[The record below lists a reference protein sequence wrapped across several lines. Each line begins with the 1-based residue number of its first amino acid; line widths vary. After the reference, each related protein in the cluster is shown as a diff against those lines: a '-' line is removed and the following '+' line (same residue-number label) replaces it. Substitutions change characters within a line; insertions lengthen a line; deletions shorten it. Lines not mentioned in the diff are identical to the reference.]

1 MEEVKTKKIGL
12 DTDRLIIRTPDE
24 NDAHDIFT
32 LMSDLEIAAST
43 GFRPMSTLS
52 EAEGKIRRDMNS
64 GLMFCISE
72 KGLLEKVLGVFE
84 VTPHKIN
91 SVSGEKCNY
100 EICYF
105 LHKEARGKGYMTEV
119 VTRMKRYLFDERMAD
134 SLTIAVL
141 PRNDA
146 SRRVA
151 LKSGFTYEGLERK
164 CGMNY
169 LDEVVDL
176 EYYTLDK
183 EEYLNPDKT
192 VRKGKQTIASKQKW
206 INDGGILYPIPGYA
220 SLLTSPGNG
229 IFRIYEHP
237 QTKRLGLEKIDDI
250 FRFDFKIYDLDCEN
264 IISKIIKTWT
274 SDLFRESNK
283 NLGVIFNGIKGTG
296 KTIAAK
302 LLCNRIGLP
311 VIVISKLVDGMLE
324 FIQSLHFEG
333 IILIDEAEKTFREEQ
348 EVLLKMIDGVYN
360 DMRKLYILTTNK
372 LSVDENLLGRP
383 GRIRY
388 IKEFSNLPAKSVND
402 VIDDNLKDISLKEE
416 VLKVVDSLEISTI
429 DILKA
434 IIDECNIM
442 GTVPSDSTLN
452 IPKAKY
458 RMQIISFDNLD
469 LKSHQEL
476 KDYIKEHLVYNETVA
491 GWLQKVIGTDE
502 SKKKPKKNIGNR
514 PKPRVPFN
522 RWPWTKETTSNSSI
536 PKIPLLPT
544 SCRSVSSTCCW
555 SPLITM
561 HSFSKKTAAS
571 KNKSSLNTPRSTSVR
586 RPASPRS
593 ATSKTLSRNYRPSGS
608 TSSSPYPMSSTAK
621 RTKRPRKSS
630 TTTPTYPSCC
640 SRRLPAK

>member
-1 MEEVKTKKIGL
+1 MKEVKARKIEL
-12 DTDRLIIRTPDE
+12 ATVRLIIRTPQERDV
-24 NDAHDIFT
+24 HDIFV
-32 LMSDLEIAAST
+32 LMSDLEIAAIT
-43 GFRPMSTLS
+43 GFRPMNTLS
-52 EAEGKIRRDMNS
+52 EAEGKIRREMDG
-64 GLMFCISE
+64 GLMFCILE
-72 KGLLEKVLGVFE
+72 KNLPEKVLGVFE
-84 VTPHKIN
+84 ITPHKTN
-91 SVSGEKCNY
+91 TVSGEKCNY

-119 VTRMKRYLFDERMAD
+119 VKRMKRYLFDERMAD

-151 LKSGFTYEGLERK
+151 LKSGFTYEGLEKK

-176 EYYTLDK
+176 EYYTLYK
-183 EEYLNPDKT
+183 EEYLNPDEKI
-192 VRKGKQTIASKQKW
+192 RKEKQTIASKQKW

-229 IFRIYEHP
+229 IFRIYEQP
-237 QTKRLGLEKIDDI
+237 QTKRLGLEKIDDT
-250 FRFDFKIYDLDCEN
+250 FRFNFKIYNLDCED
-264 IISKIIKTWT
+264 IMSKIIKTWT

-302 LLCNRIGLP
+302 QLCNRIGLP
-311 VIVISKLVDGMLE
+311 VIVISKPVDGMLE
-324 FIQSLHFEG
+324 FIQSLHFES

-372 LSVDENLLGRP
+372 LSIDENLLGRP

-388 IKEFSNLPAKSVND
+388 IKEFSNLSAKAVND
-402 VIDDNLKDISLKEE
+402 VIDDNLNDISLKDD

-442 GTVPSDSTLN
+442 GSVPSDSTLN

-458 RMQIISFDNLD
+458 KIQIISFDNL
-469 LKSHQEL
+469 EL
-476 KDYIKEHLVYNETVA
+476 KFHRELQDYIINHLAADESVIN
-491 GWLQKVIGTDE
+491 WLQKVIGADGKG
-502 SKKKPKKNIGNR
+502 KKFKKNLDLIEEMYDC
-514 PKPRVPFN
+514 RVCIEW
-522 RWPWTKETTSNSSI
+522 R
-536 PKIPLLPT
+536 PT
-544 SCRSVSSTCCW
+544 STLGVYIGKHLGCGIVNSKPDGYGFFTREADWDNSTELCCLCNDYNI
-555 SPLITM
+555 P
-561 HSFSKKTAAS
+561 
-571 KNKSSLNTPRSTSVR
+571 SL
-586 RPASPRS
+586 
-593 ATSKTLSRNYRPSGS
+593 YRGN
-608 TSSSPYPMSSTAK
+608 
-621 RTKRPRKSS
+621 
-630 TTTPTYPSCC
+630 
-640 SRRLPAK
+640 L

>member
-1 MEEVKTKKIGL
+1 MKEVKARKIEL
-12 DTDRLIIRTPDE
+12 ATVRLIIRTPQERDV
-24 NDAHDIFT
+24 HDIFV
-32 LMSDLEIAAST
+32 LMSDLEIAAIT
-43 GFRPMSTLS
+43 GFRPMNTLS
-52 EAEGKIRRDMNS
+52 EAEGKIRREMDG
-64 GLMFCISE
+64 GLMFCILE
-72 KGLLEKVLGVFE
+72 KNLPEKVLGVFE
-84 VTPHKIN
+84 ITPHKTN
-91 SVSGEKCNY
+91 NVSGEKCNY

-119 VTRMKRYLFDERMAD
+119 VKRMKRYLFDERMAD

-151 LKSGFTYEGLERK
+151 LKSGFTYEGLEKK

-176 EYYTLDK
+176 EYYTLYK
-183 EEYLNPDKT
+183 EEYLNPDGK
-192 VRKGKQTIASKQKW
+192 VRKEKLTIASKQKW

-229 IFRIYEHP
+229 IFRIYEQP
-237 QTKRLGLEKIDDI
+237 QTKRLGLEKIDDT
-250 FRFDFKIYDLDCEN
+250 FRFDFKIYDLDCEDIMSN
-264 IISKIIKTWT
+264 IIKTWT

-302 LLCNRIGLP
+302 QLCNRIGLP
-311 VIVISKLVDGMLE
+311 VIVISKPVDGMLE
-324 FIQSLHFEG
+324 FIQSLHFES

-372 LSVDENLLGRP
+372 LSIDENLLGRP

-388 IKEFSNLPAKSVND
+388 IKEFSNLSAKAVND
-402 VIDDNLKDISLKEE
+402 VIDDNLNDISLKDD

-442 GTVPSDSTLN
+442 GSVPSDSTLN

-458 RMQIISFDNLD
+458 KIQIISFDNL
-469 LKSHQEL
+469 EL
-476 KDYIKEHLVYNETVA
+476 KFHRELQDYIINHLAADESVIN
-491 GWLQKVIGTDE
+491 WLQKVIGTDGKG
-502 SKKKPKKNIGNR
+502 KKFKKNLDLIEEMYDC
-514 PKPRVPFN
+514 RVCIEW
-522 RWPWTKETTSNSSI
+522 R
-536 PKIPLLPT
+536 PT
-544 SCRSVSSTCCW
+544 STLGVYIGKHLGCGIVNSKPDGYGFFTREADWDNSTELCCLCNDYNI
-555 SPLITM
+555 P
-561 HSFSKKTAAS
+561 
-571 KNKSSLNTPRSTSVR
+571 SL
-586 RPASPRS
+586 
-593 ATSKTLSRNYRPSGS
+593 YRGN
-608 TSSSPYPMSSTAK
+608 
-621 RTKRPRKSS
+621 
-630 TTTPTYPSCC
+630 
-640 SRRLPAK
+640 L

>member
-1 MEEVKTKKIGL
+1 MKEVKARKIEL
-12 DTDRLIIRTPDE
+12 ATVRLIIRTPQERDV
-24 NDAHDIFT
+24 HDIFV
-32 LMSDLEIAAST
+32 LMSDLEIAAIT
-43 GFRPMSTLS
+43 GFRPMNTLS
-52 EAEGKIRRDMNS
+52 EAEGKIRREMDG
-64 GLMFCISE
+64 GLMFCILE
-72 KGLLEKVLGVFE
+72 KNLPEKVLGVFE
-84 VTPHKIN
+84 ITPHKTN
-91 SVSGEKCNY
+91 TVSGEKCNY

-119 VTRMKRYLFDERMAD
+119 VERMKRYLFDERMAD

-176 EYYTLDK
+176 EYYTLYK
-183 EEYLNPDKT
+183 EEYLNPNEKIH
-192 VRKGKQTIASKQKW
+192 KEKQTIASKQKW

-229 IFRIYEHP
+229 IFRIYENP
-237 QTKRLGLEKIDDI
+237 QTKRLGLEKIDDT
-250 FRFDFKIYDLDCEN
+250 FRFDFKIYDLDSEE
-264 IISKIIKTWT
+264 IISKIIMTWS

-283 NLGVIFNGIKGTG
+283 NLGVIFNGLKGTG

-311 VIVISKLVDGMLE
+311 VIVISKPVDGMLE
-324 FIQSLHFEG
+324 FIQSLHFES

-372 LSVDENLLGRP
+372 LSIDENLLGRP

-388 IKEFSNLPAKSVND
+388 IKEFSNLSAKAVND
-402 VIDDNLKDISLKEE
+402 VIDDNLNDISLKDD

-442 GTVPSDSTLN
+442 GSVPSDSTLN

-458 RMQIISFDNLD
+458 KIQIISFDNL
-469 LKSHQEL
+469 EL
-476 KDYIKEHLVYNETVA
+476 KFHRELQDYIINHLAADESVIN
-491 GWLQKVIGTDE
+491 WLQKVIGTDE
-502 SKKKPKKNIGNR
+502 KGKKLKKNIDLIEEMYDCDVCIEWR
-514 PKPRVPFN
+514 
-522 RWPWTKETTSNSSI
+522 
-536 PKIPLLPT
+536 PT
-544 SCRSVSSTCCW
+544 STLSIYIGKHLGCGTVSSEPDRYGFFTREDDWNNSTELCCLCNDIHI
-555 SPLITM
+555 P
-561 HSFSKKTAAS
+561 
-571 KNKSSLNTPRSTSVR
+571 SL
-586 RPASPRS
+586 
-593 ATSKTLSRNYRPSGS
+593 YRGN
-608 TSSSPYPMSSTAK
+608 
-621 RTKRPRKSS
+621 
-630 TTTPTYPSCC
+630 
-640 SRRLPAK
+640 L

>member
-1 MEEVKTKKIGL
+1 MKGINAKTIEL
-12 DTDRLIIRTPDE
+12 ATDRLIIRTPDE
-24 NDAHDIFT
+24 KDVHDIFS

-43 GFRPMSTLS
+43 GFRPMNTQS
-52 EAEGKIRRDMNS
+52 EAEGKIRREMDS

-72 KGLLEKVLGVFE
+72 KNQPNRNIGVFE
-84 VTPHKIN
+84 ITPNKTN
-91 SVSGEKCNY
+91 TVSGEKLNY

-119 VTRMKRYLFDERMAD
+119 VERMKRYLFDERMAD
-134 SLTIAVL
+134 SLLIAVL
-141 PRNDA
+141 PRNDV

-176 EYYTLDK
+176 EYYTLYK
-183 EEYLNPDKT
+183 EEYLNPDEK
-192 VRKGKQTIASKQKW
+192 VRKEKLTIASKQKW

-220 SLLTSPGNG
+220 SLLTSPGNR
-229 IFRIYEHP
+229 IFRIYEQP
-237 QTKRLGLEKIDDI
+237 QTERLGLEKIDDT
-250 FRFDFKIYDLDCEN
+250 FRFDFKIYDIDCEYVM
-264 IISKIIKTWT
+264 SKIIKTWT

-283 NLGVIFNGIKGTG
+283 NLGVIFNGLKGTG

-311 VIVISKLVDGMLE
+311 VIVISKPVDGMLE
-324 FIQSLHFEG
+324 FIQSLHFEC

-372 LSVDENLLGRP
+372 LSIDENLLGRP

-388 IKEFSNLPAKSVND
+388 IKEFSNLSAKAVND
-402 VIDDNLKDISLKEE
+402 VIDDNLKDASLKEE

-442 GTVPSDSTLN
+442 GVVPSDSTLN

-458 RMQIISFDNLD
+458 KMQIICFDNLD
-469 LKSHQEL
+469 LKFHFEL
-476 KDYIKEHLVYNETVA
+476 KDYIKEHLTYNETVVD
-491 GWLQKVIGTDE
+491 WLRRIIGTDE
-502 SKKKPKKNIGNR
+502 SKKKPKKNMD
-514 PKPRVPFN
+514 
-522 RWPWTKETTSNSSI
+522 
-536 PKIPLLPT
+536 
-544 SCRSVSSTCCW
+544 
-555 SPLITM
+555 LIDEM
-561 HSFSKKTAAS
+561 FDC
-571 KNKSSLNTPRSTSVR
+571 NVEIEWQ
-586 RPASPRS
+586 
-593 ATSKTLSRNYRPSGS
+593 S
-608 TSSSPYPMSSTAK
+608 TSSLVTYIGKRIGHRTVISEPDRYGFFTAESDWDD
-621 RTKRPRKSS
+621 TELCCLCNDIDI
-630 TTTPTYPSCC
+630 PSLY
-640 SRRLPAK
+640 RGNL

>member
-1 MEEVKTKKIGL
+1 MKEVKAKQIEIA
-12 DTDRLIIRTPDE
+12 TDRLIIRTPDE
-24 NDAHDIFT
+24 RDIHDIFV

-52 EAEGKIRRDMNS
+52 EAEGKIRREMD
-64 GLMFCISE
+64 GGRMFCISE
-72 KGLLEKVLGVFE
+72 KNHPERNIGVFE
-84 VTPHKIN
+84 ITPHRTN
-91 SVSGEKCNY
+91 TESGEKCNY

-119 VTRMKRYLFDERMAD
+119 VERMKRYLFNERKAD

-151 LKSGFTYEGLERK
+151 LKSGFTYEGLDRK
-164 CGMNY
+164 CGTNY

-176 EYYTLDK
+176 EYYTLYK
-183 EEYLNPDKT
+183 EEYLNPDEKM
-192 VRKGKQTIASKQKW
+192 RKEKLTIASKQKW

-229 IFRIYEHP
+229 IFRIYENP
-237 QTKRLGLEKIDDI
+237 QTKRLGLEKMDDT
-250 FRFDFKIYDLDCEN
+250 FRFDFKIYDLGCED
-264 IISKIIKTWT
+264 IMSKIIKTWT

-283 NLGVIFNGIKGTG
+283 NLGVIFNGLKGTG

-311 VIVISKLVDGMLE
+311 VIVISKPVDGMLE

-372 LSVDENLLGRP
+372 LSIDENLLGRP

-388 IKEFSNLPAKSVND
+388 IKEFSNLSAKAVND
-402 VIDDNLKDISLKEE
+402 VIDDNLKDISLKEG
-416 VLKVVDSLEISTI
+416 VLKEVDSLEISTI

-434 IIDECNIM
+434 IIDECNIT
-442 GTVPSDSTLN
+442 GAVPSDSTLN

-458 RMQIISFDNLD
+458 KIQIISFDNL
-469 LKSHQEL
+469 EL
-476 KDYIKEHLVYNETVA
+476 KYHRELQDYIINHLATDESVIN
-491 GWLQKVIGTDE
+491 WLHKVIGRDE
-502 SKKKPKKNIGNR
+502 NGKKFKKNMDLIEEMYDCRVCTEWR
-514 PKPRVPFN
+514 P
-522 RWPWTKETTSNSSI
+522 
-536 PKIPLLPT
+536 
-544 SCRSVSSTCCW
+544 SSTLSIYVGKHLGCGTVNSEPDRYGFFTREADWDNSTELCCLCNGINI
-555 SPLITM
+555 P
-561 HSFSKKTAAS
+561 
-571 KNKSSLNTPRSTSVR
+571 SL
-586 RPASPRS
+586 
-593 ATSKTLSRNYRPSGS
+593 YRG
-608 TSSSPYPMSSTAK
+608 
-621 RTKRPRKSS
+621 
-630 TTTPTYPSCC
+630 C
-640 SRRLPAK
+640 L

>member
-1 MEEVKTKKIGL
+1 MEEVKTQKIGL

-24 NDAHDIFT
+24 KDVYDIFS
-32 LMSDLEIAAST
+32 LMSDREIAAST

-72 KGLLEKVLGVFE
+72 KNLPEKVLGVFE
-84 VTPHKIN
+84 ITPHKTN
-91 SVSGEKCNY
+91 SVSDEKCNY

-105 LHKEARGKGYMTEV
+105 LHKEGRGKGYMTEV
-119 VTRMKRYLFDERMAD
+119 VERMKRYLFDERMAD

-176 EYYTLDK
+176 EYYTLYK
-183 EEYLNPDKT
+183 EEYLNPNEKIH
-192 VRKGKQTIASKQKW
+192 KEKQTIASKQKW

-229 IFRIYEHP
+229 IFRIYEQP
-237 QTKRLGLEKIDDI
+237 QTKRLGLEKIDDT
-250 FRFDFKIYDLDCEN
+250 FRFDFKIYDLDCED
-264 IISKIIKTWT
+264 IMSKIIKTWS

-283 NLGVIFNGIKGTG
+283 NLGVIFNGLKGTG

-311 VIVISKLVDGMLE
+311 VIVISKPVDGMLE
-324 FIQSLHFEG
+324 FIQSLHFES

-372 LSVDENLLGRP
+372 LSIDENLLGRP

-388 IKEFSNLPAKSVND
+388 IKEFSNLSAKAVND
-402 VIDDNLKDISLKEE
+402 VIDDNLKDTSLKEE

-442 GTVPSDSTLN
+442 GSVPSDSTLN

-458 RMQIISFDNLD
+458 KMQIVSFDNL
-469 LKSHQEL
+469 EL
-476 KDYIKEHLVYNETVA
+476 KFHRELQDYIINHLAINESVIN
-491 GWLQKVIGTDE
+491 WLHKVIGTDE
-502 SKKKPKKNIGNR
+502 KGKKLKKNIDLIEEMYDCDVCIEWR
-514 PKPRVPFN
+514 
-522 RWPWTKETTSNSSI
+522 
-536 PKIPLLPT
+536 PT
-544 SCRSVSSTCCW
+544 STLSIYIGKHLGCGTVSSEPDRYGFFTREADWNNSTELCCLCNDIHI
-555 SPLITM
+555 P
-561 HSFSKKTAAS
+561 
-571 KNKSSLNTPRSTSVR
+571 SL
-586 RPASPRS
+586 
-593 ATSKTLSRNYRPSGS
+593 YRGN
-608 TSSSPYPMSSTAK
+608 
-621 RTKRPRKSS
+621 
-630 TTTPTYPSCC
+630 
-640 SRRLPAK
+640 L

>member
-1 MEEVKTKKIGL
+1 MKEVKAQKIEL
-12 DTDRLIIRTPDE
+12 ATDRLIIRSPQERDV
-24 NDAHDIFT
+24 HDIFV
-32 LMSDLEIAAST
+32 LMSDREIAAIT

-72 KGLLEKVLGVFE
+72 KGLPEKVLGVFE
-84 VTPHKIN
+84 VTPHKTN
-91 SVSGEKCNY
+91 TVSGEKCNY

-105 LHKEARGKGYMTEV
+105 LHKEVRGKGYMTEV
-119 VTRMKRYLFDERMAD
+119 AERMKRYLFDERMAD

-176 EYYTLDK
+176 EYYTLYK
-183 EEYLNPDKT
+183 KEYLNPDEK
-192 VRKGKQTIASKQKW
+192 VHKEKQTIASKQKW

-229 IFRIYEHP
+229 IFRIYENP
-237 QTKRLGLEKIDDI
+237 QTKRLGMEKIDDT
-250 FRFDFKIYDLDCEN
+250 FRFDFKIYDLDSEE
-264 IISKIIKTWT
+264 IISKIIMTWS

-283 NLGVIFNGIKGTG
+283 NLGVIFNGLKGTG

-311 VIVISKLVDGMLE
+311 VIVISKPVNGMLE
-324 FIQSLHFEG
+324 FIQSLHFESA
-333 IILIDEAEKTFREEQ
+333 ILIDEAEKTFREEQ

-372 LSVDENLLGRP
+372 LSIDENLLGRP

-388 IKEFSNLPAKSVND
+388 IKEFSNLSAKAVND
-402 VIDDNLKDISLKEE
+402 VINDNLKDISLKEE
-416 VLKVVDSLEISTI
+416 VLKVIDSLEISTI

-442 GTVPSDSTLN
+442 GAVPSDSTLN

-458 RMQIISFDNLD
+458 RMQIISFDSLD

-476 KDYIKEHLVYNETVA
+476 KDYIKEHLNYNETVA

-502 SKKKPKKNIGNR
+502 SKKKPKKNMD
-514 PKPRVPFN
+514 
-522 RWPWTKETTSNSSI
+522 
-536 PKIPLLPT
+536 
-544 SCRSVSSTCCW
+544 
-555 SPLITM
+555 LINEMFDCDVNIEWQAT
-561 HSFSKKTAAS
+561 
-571 KNKSSLNTPRSTSVR
+571 SSL
-586 RPASPRS
+586 
-593 ATSKTLSRNYRPSGS
+593 ATYIGKRIGHRTVISEPDKYGFFTVDSDWDGTELWCLCNEIDIPSLYRGN
-608 TSSSPYPMSSTAK
+608 
-621 RTKRPRKSS
+621 
-630 TTTPTYPSCC
+630 
-640 SRRLPAK
+640 L

>member
-1 MEEVKTKKIGL
+1 MKEVKAQRIEL
-12 DTDRLIIRTPDE
+12 ATDRLIIRSPQERDV
-24 NDAHDIFT
+24 HDIFV
-32 LMSDLEIAAST
+32 LMSDLEIAAIT
-43 GFRPMSTLS
+43 GFRPMNTLS
-52 EAEGKIRRDMNS
+52 EAEGKIRREMDG
-64 GLMFCISE
+64 GLMFCILE
-72 KGLLEKVLGVFE
+72 KNLPEKVLGVFE
-84 VTPHKIN
+84 ITPHKTN
-91 SVSGEKCNY
+91 TVSGEKCNY

-119 VTRMKRYLFDERMAD
+119 VKRMKRYLFDERMAD

-151 LKSGFTYEGLERK
+151 LKSGFTYEGLEKK

-176 EYYTLDK
+176 EYYTLYK
-183 EEYLNPDKT
+183 EEYLNPDEKI
-192 VRKGKQTIASKQKW
+192 RKEKQTIASKQKW

-229 IFRIYEHP
+229 IFRIYEQP
-237 QTKRLGLEKIDDI
+237 QTKRLGLEKIDDT
-250 FRFDFKIYDLDCEN
+250 FRFDFKIYDLDCED
-264 IISKIIKTWT
+264 IMSKIIKTWT

-302 LLCNRIGLP
+302 QLCNRIGLP
-311 VIVISKLVDGMLE
+311 VIVISKPVDGMLE
-324 FIQSLHFEG
+324 FIQSLHFES

-372 LSVDENLLGRP
+372 LSIDENLLGRP

-388 IKEFSNLPAKSVND
+388 IKEFSNLSAKAVND
-402 VIDDNLKDISLKEE
+402 VIDDNLNDISLKDD

-442 GTVPSDSTLN
+442 GSVPSDSTLN

-458 RMQIISFDNLD
+458 KIQIISFDNL
-469 LKSHQEL
+469 EL
-476 KDYIKEHLVYNETVA
+476 KFHRELQDYIINHLAADESVIN
-491 GWLQKVIGTDE
+491 WLQKVIGTDGKG
-502 SKKKPKKNIGNR
+502 KKFKKNLDLIEEMYDC
-514 PKPRVPFN
+514 RVCIEW
-522 RWPWTKETTSNSSI
+522 R
-536 PKIPLLPT
+536 PT
-544 SCRSVSSTCCW
+544 STLGVYIGKHLGCGIVNSKPDGYGFFTREADWDNSTELCCLCNDYNI
-555 SPLITM
+555 P
-561 HSFSKKTAAS
+561 
-571 KNKSSLNTPRSTSVR
+571 SL
-586 RPASPRS
+586 
-593 ATSKTLSRNYRPSGS
+593 YRGN
-608 TSSSPYPMSSTAK
+608 
-621 RTKRPRKSS
+621 
-630 TTTPTYPSCC
+630 
-640 SRRLPAK
+640 L

>member
-1 MEEVKTKKIGL
+1 MKEAKTGKIEIE
-12 DTDRLIIRTPDE
+12 TDRLIIRTPEDK
-24 NDAHDIFT
+24 DVHDIFV
-32 LMSDLEIAAST
+32 LMSDREIAAST

-52 EAEGKIRRDMNS
+52 EAEGKIRREMDG

-72 KGLLEKVLGVFE
+72 KNLPEKVLGVFE
-84 VTPHKIN
+84 ITPHKTN
-91 SVSGEKCNY
+91 TVSGENCNY

-105 LHKEARGKGYMTEV
+105 LHKEAREKGYMTEV
-119 VTRMKRYLFDERMAD
+119 AERMKRYLFDERMAD

-169 LDEVVDL
+169 FDEVVDL
-176 EYYTLDK
+176 EYYTLYK
-183 EEYLNPDKT
+183 EEYLNPDEK
-192 VRKGKQTIASKQKW
+192 VRKEKQTIASKQKW

-229 IFRIYEHP
+229 IFRIYENP
-237 QTKRLGLEKIDDI
+237 QTKRLGLEKIDDT
-250 FRFDFKIYDLDCEN
+250 FRFDFKIYDLDCED
-264 IISKIIKTWT
+264 IMSKIIKTWT

-302 LLCNRIGLP
+302 QLCNRIGLP
-311 VIVISKLVDGMLE
+311 VIVISKPVDGMLE
-324 FIQSLHFEG
+324 FIQSLHFES

-372 LSVDENLLGRP
+372 LSIDENLLGRP

-388 IKEFSNLPAKSVND
+388 IKEFSNLSAKAVND
-402 VIDDNLKDISLKEE
+402 VIDDNLNDISLKDD

-442 GTVPSDSTLN
+442 GSIPSDSTLN

-458 RMQIISFDNLD
+458 KIQIISFDNL
-469 LKSHQEL
+469 EL
-476 KDYIKEHLVYNETVA
+476 KFHRELQDYIINHLAADESVIN
-491 GWLQKVIGTDE
+491 WLQKVIGTDGKG
-502 SKKKPKKNIGNR
+502 KKFKKNLDLIEEMYDC
-514 PKPRVPFN
+514 RVCIEW
-522 RWPWTKETTSNSSI
+522 R
-536 PKIPLLPT
+536 PT
-544 SCRSVSSTCCW
+544 STLGVYIGKHLGCGIVNSKPDGYGFFTREADWDNSTELCCLCNDYNI
-555 SPLITM
+555 P
-561 HSFSKKTAAS
+561 
-571 KNKSSLNTPRSTSVR
+571 SL
-586 RPASPRS
+586 
-593 ATSKTLSRNYRPSGS
+593 YRGN
-608 TSSSPYPMSSTAK
+608 
-621 RTKRPRKSS
+621 
-630 TTTPTYPSCC
+630 
-640 SRRLPAK
+640 L

>member
-1 MEEVKTKKIGL
+1 MEEVKTQKIGL

-24 NDAHDIFT
+24 KDVYDIFS
-32 LMSDLEIAAST
+32 LMSDREIAAST

-72 KGLLEKVLGVFE
+72 EGLPEKVLGVFE
-84 VTPHKIN
+84 VTPHKTN
-91 SVSGEKCNY
+91 TVSGEKCNY

-105 LHKEARGKGYMTEV
+105 LHKDARGKGYMTEV
-119 VTRMKRYLFDERMAD
+119 VERMKRYLFDERMAD

-176 EYYTLDK
+176 EYYTLYK
-183 EEYLNPDKT
+183 EEYLNPNEKIH
-192 VRKGKQTIASKQKW
+192 KEKQTIASKQKW

-229 IFRIYEHP
+229 IFRIYENP
-237 QTKRLGLEKIDDI
+237 QTKRLGLEKIDDT
-250 FRFDFKIYDLDCEN
+250 FRFDFKIYDLDSEE
-264 IISKIIKTWT
+264 IISKIIITWS

-283 NLGVIFNGIKGTG
+283 NLGVIFNGLKGTG

-311 VIVISKLVDGMLE
+311 VIVISKPVDGMLE
-324 FIQSLHFEG
+324 FIQSLHFES

-372 LSVDENLLGRP
+372 LSIDENLLGRP

-388 IKEFSNLPAKSVND
+388 IKEFSNLSAKAVND
-402 VIDDNLKDISLKEE
+402 VIDDNLNDISLKDD

-442 GTVPSDSTLN
+442 GSVPSDSTLN

-458 RMQIISFDNLD
+458 KIQIISFDNL
-469 LKSHQEL
+469 EL
-476 KDYIKEHLVYNETVA
+476 KFHRELQDYIINHLAADESVIN
-491 GWLQKVIGTDE
+491 WLQKVIGTDE
-502 SKKKPKKNIGNR
+502 KGKKLKKNIDLIEEMYDCDVCIEWR
-514 PKPRVPFN
+514 
-522 RWPWTKETTSNSSI
+522 
-536 PKIPLLPT
+536 PT
-544 SCRSVSSTCCW
+544 STLSIYIGKHLGCGTVSSEPDRYGFFTREDDWNNSTELCCLCNDIHI
-555 SPLITM
+555 P
-561 HSFSKKTAAS
+561 
-571 KNKSSLNTPRSTSVR
+571 SL
-586 RPASPRS
+586 
-593 ATSKTLSRNYRPSGS
+593 YRGN
-608 TSSSPYPMSSTAK
+608 
-621 RTKRPRKSS
+621 
-630 TTTPTYPSCC
+630 
-640 SRRLPAK
+640 L

>member
-1 MEEVKTKKIGL
+1 MKENAKKIEFA
-12 DTDRLIIRTPDE
+12 TDRLVVRTPDE
-24 NDAHDIFT
+24 KDVHDIFT

-43 GFRPMSTLS
+43 GFRPMNTLS
-52 EAEGKIRRDMNS
+52 EAEGKIRREMD
-64 GLMFCISE
+64 GGRMFCISE
-72 KGLLEKVLGVFE
+72 KSLPEKVLGVFE
-84 VTPHKIN
+84 VTPHKTN
-91 SVSGEKCNY
+91 TVSGEKCNY

-119 VTRMKRYLFDERMAD
+119 VKRMKRYLFDERMAD

-176 EYYTLDK
+176 EYYTLYK
-183 EEYLNPDKT
+183 EEYLNPDEKI
-192 VRKGKQTIASKQKW
+192 RKEKQTIASKQKW

-229 IFRIYEHP
+229 IFRIYEQP
-237 QTKRLGLEKIDDI
+237 QTKRLGLEKIDDT
-250 FRFDFKIYDLDCEN
+250 FRFDFKIYDLDCED
-264 IISKIIKTWT
+264 IMSKIIKTWT

-311 VIVISKLVDGMLE
+311 VIVISKPVDGMLE
-324 FIQSLHFEG
+324 FIQSLHFES

-372 LSVDENLLGRP
+372 LSIDENLLGRP

-388 IKEFSNLPAKSVND
+388 IKEFSNLSAEAVNN
-402 VIDDNLKDISLKEE
+402 VIDDNLKDASLKED

-442 GTVPSDSTLN
+442 GSVPSDSTLN

-458 RMQIISFDNLD
+458 RMQIISFDNL
-469 LKSHQEL
+469 EL
-476 KDYIKEHLVYNETVA
+476 KFHRELQDYIINHLAADESVIN
-491 GWLQKVIGTDE
+491 WLQKVIGADGKG
-502 SKKKPKKNIGNR
+502 KKFKKNLDLIEEMYDC
-514 PKPRVPFN
+514 RVCIEW
-522 RWPWTKETTSNSSI
+522 R
-536 PKIPLLPT
+536 PT
-544 SCRSVSSTCCW
+544 STLGVYIGKHLGCGIVNSKPDGYGFFTREADWDNSTELCCLCNDYNI
-555 SPLITM
+555 P
-561 HSFSKKTAAS
+561 
-571 KNKSSLNTPRSTSVR
+571 SL
-586 RPASPRS
+586 
-593 ATSKTLSRNYRPSGS
+593 YRGN
-608 TSSSPYPMSSTAK
+608 
-621 RTKRPRKSS
+621 
-630 TTTPTYPSCC
+630 
-640 SRRLPAK
+640 L

>member
-1 MEEVKTKKIGL
+1 MKEAKAGKIEIV
-12 DTDRLIIRTPDE
+12 TDRLIIRTPEKKDV
-24 NDAHDIFT
+24 HDIFA
-32 LMSDLEIAAST
+32 LMSDREIAAST
-43 GFRPMSTLS
+43 GFRPMSTES
-52 EAEGKIRRDMNS
+52 EAEGKIRREMDG
-64 GLMFCISE
+64 GLMFCI
-72 KGLLEKVLGVFE
+72 LEKNLPEKVIGVFE
-84 VTPHKIN
+84 VNPHKTIT
-91 SVSGEKCNY
+91 VSGEKCNY

-119 VTRMKRYLFDERMAD
+119 VARMKRYLFDERMAD

-176 EYYTLDK
+176 EYYTLYK
-183 EEYLNPDKT
+183 EEYLNPNEKIH
-192 VRKGKQTIASKQKW
+192 KEKQTIASKQKW

-229 IFRIYEHP
+229 IFRIYENP
-237 QTKRLGLEKIDDI
+237 QTKRLGLENIDDT
-250 FRFDFKIYDLDCEN
+250 FRFDFKIYDLDSEE
-264 IISKIIKTWT
+264 IISKIIKTWS

-283 NLGVIFNGIKGTG
+283 NLGVIFNGLKGTG

-311 VIVISKLVDGMLE
+311 VIVISKPVNGMLE
-324 FIQSLHFEG
+324 FIQSLHFESA
-333 IILIDEAEKTFREEQ
+333 ILIDEAEKTFREEQ

-372 LSVDENLLGRP
+372 LSIDENLLGRP

-388 IKEFSNLPAKSVND
+388 IKEFSNLSAKAVND
-402 VIDDNLKDISLKEE
+402 VINDNLKDISLKEE

-442 GTVPSDSTLN
+442 GAVPSDSTLN

-458 RMQIISFDNLD
+458 KIQIISFDNL
-469 LKSHQEL
+469 EL
-476 KDYIKEHLVYNETVA
+476 KFHRELQDYIINHLAADESVIN
-491 GWLQKVIGTDE
+491 WLQKVIGTDE
-502 SKKKPKKNIGNR
+502 KGKKLKKNIDLIEEMYDCDVCIEWR
-514 PKPRVPFN
+514 
-522 RWPWTKETTSNSSI
+522 
-536 PKIPLLPT
+536 PT
-544 SCRSVSSTCCW
+544 STLSIYIGKHLGCGTVSSEPDRYGFFTCEDDWNNSTELCCLCNDIHI
-555 SPLITM
+555 P
-561 HSFSKKTAAS
+561 
-571 KNKSSLNTPRSTSVR
+571 SL
-586 RPASPRS
+586 
-593 ATSKTLSRNYRPSGS
+593 YRGN
-608 TSSSPYPMSSTAK
+608 
-621 RTKRPRKSS
+621 
-630 TTTPTYPSCC
+630 
-640 SRRLPAK
+640 L

>member
-1 MEEVKTKKIGL
+1 MEEVKTQKIGL

-24 NDAHDIFT
+24 KDVYDIFS
-32 LMSDLEIAAST
+32 LMSDREIAAST

-72 KGLLEKVLGVFE
+72 EGLPEKVLGVFE
-84 VTPHKIN
+84 VTPHKTN
-91 SVSGEKCNY
+91 TVSGEKCNY

-105 LHKEARGKGYMTEV
+105 LHKDARGKGYMTEV
-119 VTRMKRYLFDERMAD
+119 VERMKRYLFDERMAD

-176 EYYTLDK
+176 EYYTLYK
-183 EEYLNPDKT
+183 EEYLNPNEK
-192 VRKGKQTIASKQKW
+192 VRKEKQTIASKQKW

-229 IFRIYEHP
+229 IFRIYENP
-237 QTKRLGLEKIDDI
+237 QTKRLGLERIDET
-250 FRFDFKIYDLDCEN
+250 FRFDFKIYDLDSEE

-302 LLCNRIGLP
+302 QLCNRIGLP
-311 VIVISKLVDGMLE
+311 VIVISKPVDGMLE
-324 FIQSLHFEG
+324 FIQSLHFES

-372 LSVDENLLGRP
+372 LSIDENLLGRP

-388 IKEFSNLPAKSVND
+388 IKEFSNLSAKAVND
-402 VIDDNLKDISLKEE
+402 VIDDNLNDISLKDD

-442 GTVPSDSTLN
+442 GSVPSDSTLN

-458 RMQIISFDNLD
+458 KIQIISFDNL
-469 LKSHQEL
+469 EL
-476 KDYIKEHLVYNETVA
+476 KFHRELQDYIINHLAADESVIN
-491 GWLQKVIGTDE
+491 WLQKVIGTDGKG
-502 SKKKPKKNIGNR
+502 KKFKKNLDLIEEMYDC
-514 PKPRVPFN
+514 RVCIDC
-522 RWPWTKETTSNSSI
+522 R
-536 PKIPLLPT
+536 PT
-544 SCRSVSSTCCW
+544 STLGVYIGKHLGCGIVNSKPDGYGFFTREADWDNSTELCCLCNDYNI
-555 SPLITM
+555 P
-561 HSFSKKTAAS
+561 
-571 KNKSSLNTPRSTSVR
+571 SL
-586 RPASPRS
+586 
-593 ATSKTLSRNYRPSGS
+593 YRGN
-608 TSSSPYPMSSTAK
+608 
-621 RTKRPRKSS
+621 
-630 TTTPTYPSCC
+630 
-640 SRRLPAK
+640 L

>member
-1 MEEVKTKKIGL
+1 MKEVKARKIEL
-12 DTDRLIIRTPDE
+12 ATVRLIIRTPQERDV
-24 NDAHDIFT
+24 HDIFV
-32 LMSDLEIAAST
+32 LMSDLEIAAIT
-43 GFRPMSTLS
+43 GFRPMNTLS
-52 EAEGKIRRDMNS
+52 EAEGKIRREMDG
-64 GLMFCISE
+64 GLMFCILE
-72 KGLLEKVLGVFE
+72 KNLPEKVLGVFE
-84 VTPHKIN
+84 ITPHKTN
-91 SVSGEKCNY
+91 TVSGEKCNY

-119 VTRMKRYLFDERMAD
+119 VKRMKRYLFDERMAD

-151 LKSGFTYEGLERK
+151 LKSGFTYEGLEKK

-176 EYYTLDK
+176 EYYTLYK
-183 EEYLNPDKT
+183 EEYLNTDEKI
-192 VRKGKQTIASKQKW
+192 RKEKQTIASKQKW

-229 IFRIYEHP
+229 IFRIYEQP
-237 QTKRLGLEKIDDI
+237 QTKRLGLEKIDDT
-250 FRFDFKIYDLDCEN
+250 FRFDFKIYDLDCED
-264 IISKIIKTWT
+264 IMSKIIKTWT

-302 LLCNRIGLP
+302 QLCNRIGLP
-311 VIVISKLVDGMLE
+311 VIVISKPVDGMLE
-324 FIQSLHFEG
+324 FIQSLHFES

-372 LSVDENLLGRP
+372 LSIDENLLGRP

-388 IKEFSNLPAKSVND
+388 IKEFSNLSAKAVND
-402 VIDDNLKDISLKEE
+402 VIDDNLNDISLKDD

-442 GTVPSDSTLN
+442 GSVPSDSTLN

-458 RMQIISFDNLD
+458 KIQIISFDNL
-469 LKSHQEL
+469 EL
-476 KDYIKEHLVYNETVA
+476 KFHRELQDYIINHLAADESVIN
-491 GWLQKVIGTDE
+491 WLQKVIGTDGKG
-502 SKKKPKKNIGNR
+502 KKFKKNLDLIEEMYDC
-514 PKPRVPFN
+514 RVCIEW
-522 RWPWTKETTSNSSI
+522 R
-536 PKIPLLPT
+536 PT
-544 SCRSVSSTCCW
+544 STLGVYIGKHLGCGIVNSKPDGYGFFTREADWDNSTELCCLCNDYNI
-555 SPLITM
+555 P
-561 HSFSKKTAAS
+561 
-571 KNKSSLNTPRSTSVR
+571 SL
-586 RPASPRS
+586 
-593 ATSKTLSRNYRPSGS
+593 YRGN
-608 TSSSPYPMSSTAK
+608 
-621 RTKRPRKSS
+621 
-630 TTTPTYPSCC
+630 
-640 SRRLPAK
+640 L

>member
-1 MEEVKTKKIGL
+1 MKEVKARKIEL
-12 DTDRLIIRTPDE
+12 ATVRLIIRTPQERDV
-24 NDAHDIFT
+24 HDIFV
-32 LMSDLEIAAST
+32 LMSDLEIAAIT
-43 GFRPMSTLS
+43 GFRPMNTLS
-52 EAEGKIRRDMNS
+52 EAEGKIRREMDG
-64 GLMFCISE
+64 GLMFCILE
-72 KGLLEKVLGVFE
+72 KNLPEKVLGVFE
-84 VTPHKIN
+84 ITPHKTN
-91 SVSGEKCNY
+91 TVSGEKCNY

-119 VTRMKRYLFDERMAD
+119 VKRMKRYLFDERMAD

-151 LKSGFTYEGLERK
+151 LKSGFTYEGLEKK

-176 EYYTLDK
+176 EYYTLYK
-183 EEYLNPDKT
+183 EEYLNPDEKI
-192 VRKGKQTIASKQKW
+192 RKEKQTIASKQKW

-229 IFRIYEHP
+229 IFRIYEQP
-237 QTKRLGLEKIDDI
+237 QTKRLGLEKIDDT
-250 FRFDFKIYDLDCEN
+250 FRFNFKIYNLDCED

-302 LLCNRIGLP
+302 QLCNRIGLP
-311 VIVISKLVDGMLE
+311 VIVISKPVDGMLE
-324 FIQSLHFEG
+324 FIQSLHFES

-372 LSVDENLLGRP
+372 LSIDENLLGRP

-388 IKEFSNLPAKSVND
+388 IKEFSNLPAKAVND
-402 VIDDNLKDISLKEE
+402 VIDDNLNDISLKDD

-442 GTVPSDSTLN
+442 GSVPSDSTLN

-458 RMQIISFDNLD
+458 KIQIISFDNL
-469 LKSHQEL
+469 EL
-476 KDYIKEHLVYNETVA
+476 KFHRELQDYIINHLAADESVIN
-491 GWLQKVIGTDE
+491 WLQKVIGADGKG
-502 SKKKPKKNIGNR
+502 KKFKKNLDLIEEMYDC
-514 PKPRVPFN
+514 RVCIEW
-522 RWPWTKETTSNSSI
+522 R
-536 PKIPLLPT
+536 PT
-544 SCRSVSSTCCW
+544 STLGVYIGKHLGCGIVNSKPDGYGFFTREADWDNSTELCCLCNDYNI
-555 SPLITM
+555 P
-561 HSFSKKTAAS
+561 
-571 KNKSSLNTPRSTSVR
+571 SL
-586 RPASPRS
+586 
-593 ATSKTLSRNYRPSGS
+593 YRGN
-608 TSSSPYPMSSTAK
+608 
-621 RTKRPRKSS
+621 
-630 TTTPTYPSCC
+630 
-640 SRRLPAK
+640 L

>member
-1 MEEVKTKKIGL
+1 MKEAKAGKIEIV
-12 DTDRLIIRTPDE
+12 TDRLIIRTPGEKDV
-24 NDAHDIFT
+24 HDIFV
-32 LMSDLEIAAST
+32 LMSDREIAAIT
-43 GFRPMSTLS
+43 GFRPMDTLS

-72 KGLLEKVLGVFE
+72 EGLPEKVLGVFE
-84 VTPHKIN
+84 VTPHKTN
-91 SVSGEKCNY
+91 TVLGEKCNY

-119 VTRMKRYLFDERMAD
+119 VERMKRYLFDERMAD

-176 EYYTLDK
+176 EYYTLYK
-183 EEYLNPDKT
+183 EEYLNPDEK
-192 VRKGKQTIASKQKW
+192 VRKEKLTIASKQKW

-237 QTKRLGLEKIDDI
+237 QTKRLGLERIDET
-250 FRFDFKIYDLDCEN
+250 FRFDFKIYDLDCEE
-264 IISKIIKTWT
+264 IMSRIIKTWT

-283 NLGVIFNGIKGTG
+283 NLGVIFNGLKGTG

-311 VIVISKLVDGMLE
+311 VIVISKPVDGMLE
-324 FIQSLHFEG
+324 FIQSLHFES

-372 LSVDENLLGRP
+372 LSIDENLLGRP

-388 IKEFSNLPAKSVND
+388 IKEFSNLSAKAVND
-402 VIDDNLKDISLKEE
+402 VIDDNLNDISLKDE

-442 GTVPSDSTLN
+442 DSVPSDSTLN

-458 RMQIISFDNLD
+458 KIQIISFDNL
-469 LKSHQEL
+469 EL
-476 KDYIKEHLVYNETVA
+476 KFHRELQDYIINHLAVDESVIN
-491 GWLQKVIGTDE
+491 WLQKIIGTDGKG
-502 SKKKPKKNIGNR
+502 KKFKKNLDLIEEMYDC
-514 PKPRVPFN
+514 RVCIEW
-522 RWPWTKETTSNSSI
+522 R
-536 PKIPLLPT
+536 PT
-544 SCRSVSSTCCW
+544 STLGVYIGKHLGCGTVNSEPDRYGFFTREADWDNSTELCCLCNDYNI
-555 SPLITM
+555 P
-561 HSFSKKTAAS
+561 
-571 KNKSSLNTPRSTSVR
+571 SL
-586 RPASPRS
+586 
-593 ATSKTLSRNYRPSGS
+593 YRGN
-608 TSSSPYPMSSTAK
+608 
-621 RTKRPRKSS
+621 
-630 TTTPTYPSCC
+630 
-640 SRRLPAK
+640 L

>member
-1 MEEVKTKKIGL
+1 MKEVKARKIEL
-12 DTDRLIIRTPDE
+12 ATVRLIIRTPQERDV
-24 NDAHDIFT
+24 HDIFV
-32 LMSDLEIAAST
+32 LMSDLEIAAIT
-43 GFRPMSTLS
+43 GFRPMNTLS
-52 EAEGKIRRDMNS
+52 EAEGKIRREMDG
-64 GLMFCISE
+64 GLMFCILE
-72 KGLLEKVLGVFE
+72 KNLPEKVLGVFE
-84 VTPHKIN
+84 ITPHKTN
-91 SVSGEKCNY
+91 TVSGEKCNY

-119 VTRMKRYLFDERMAD
+119 VKRMKRYLFDERMAD

-151 LKSGFTYEGLERK
+151 LKSGFTYEGLEKK

-176 EYYTLDK
+176 EYYTLYK
-183 EEYLNPDKT
+183 EEYLNPDEKI
-192 VRKGKQTIASKQKW
+192 RKEKQTIASKQKW

-229 IFRIYEHP
+229 IFRIYEQP
-237 QTKRLGLEKIDDI
+237 QTKRLGLEKIDDT
-250 FRFDFKIYDLDCEN
+250 FRFDFKIYELDCED
-264 IISKIIKTWT
+264 IMSKIIKTWT

-302 LLCNRIGLP
+302 QLCNRIGLP
-311 VIVISKLVDGMLE
+311 VIVISKPVDGMLE
-324 FIQSLHFEG
+324 FIQSLHFES

-372 LSVDENLLGRP
+372 LSIDENLLGRP

-388 IKEFSNLPAKSVND
+388 IKEFSNLSAKAVND
-402 VIDDNLKDISLKEE
+402 VIDDNLNDISLKDD

-442 GTVPSDSTLN
+442 GSVPSDSTLN

-458 RMQIISFDNLD
+458 KIQIISFDNL
-469 LKSHQEL
+469 EL
-476 KDYIKEHLVYNETVA
+476 KFHRELQDYIINHLAADESVIN
-491 GWLQKVIGTDE
+491 WLQKVIGTDGKG
-502 SKKKPKKNIGNR
+502 KKFKKNLDLIEEMYDC
-514 PKPRVPFN
+514 RVCIEW
-522 RWPWTKETTSNSSI
+522 R
-536 PKIPLLPT
+536 PT
-544 SCRSVSSTCCW
+544 STLGVYIGKHLGCGIVNSKPDGYGFFTREADWDNSTELCCLCNDYNI
-555 SPLITM
+555 P
-561 HSFSKKTAAS
+561 
-571 KNKSSLNTPRSTSVR
+571 SL
-586 RPASPRS
+586 
-593 ATSKTLSRNYRPSGS
+593 YRGN
-608 TSSSPYPMSSTAK
+608 
-621 RTKRPRKSS
+621 
-630 TTTPTYPSCC
+630 
-640 SRRLPAK
+640 L

>member
-1 MEEVKTKKIGL
+1 MKEAKVREIELT
-12 DTDRLIIRTPDE
+12 TDRLIIRTPKEGDV
-24 NDAHDIFT
+24 HDIFV

-43 GFRPMSTLS
+43 GFRPMSTQS

-72 KGLLEKVLGVFE
+72 KNQLDRNIGIFE
-84 VTPHKIN
+84 VTPHKTN
-91 SVSGEKCNY
+91 TVSDEKLNY

-119 VTRMKRYLFDERMAD
+119 VERMKRYLFDERMAD
-134 SLTIAVL
+134 SLTIAIL

-151 LKSGFTYEGLERK
+151 LKSSFTYEGLERK

-176 EYYTLDK
+176 EYYTLYK
-183 EEYLNPDKT
+183 EEYINPDKKI
-192 VRKGKQTIASKQKW
+192 RKENLTIAARQKW
-206 INDGGILYPIPGYA
+206 INDGGILYPIPVYA

-229 IFRIYEHP
+229 IFRIYENP
-237 QTKRLGLEKIDDI
+237 QTKRLGLEKIDDT
-250 FRFDFKIYDLDCEN
+250 FRFDFKIYDLDSED
-264 IISKIIKTWT
+264 IILKVINTWT

-302 LLCNRIGLP
+302 QLCNRIGLP
-311 VIVISKLVDGMLE
+311 VLVISKPVDGMLE
-324 FIQSLHFEG
+324 FIQSLHFESA
-333 IILIDEAEKTFREEQ
+333 ILIDEAEKTFREEQ

-372 LSVDENLLGRP
+372 LSIDENLLGRP

-388 IKEFSNLPAKSVND
+388 IKEFSNLSAKAVND
-402 VIDDNLKDISLKEE
+402 VIDDNLKDMSLKEG

-442 GTVPSDSTLN
+442 GAVPSDSTLN

-476 KDYIKEHLVYNETVA
+476 KGYIKDHLVYNESVA
-491 GWLQKVIGTDE
+491 DWLRKVIGTDE
-502 SKKKPKKNIGNR
+502 SKKKPKKNMD
-514 PKPRVPFN
+514 
-522 RWPWTKETTSNSSI
+522 
-536 PKIPLLPT
+536 
-544 SCRSVSSTCCW
+544 
-555 SPLITM
+555 LINEMFECDVDIEWQAT
-561 HSFSKKTAAS
+561 
-571 KNKSSLNTPRSTSVR
+571 SSLATYIGKRIGHRTVISEPDRYGFFTVESDWGNTELWCLCNEIDIPS
-586 RPASPRS
+586 
-593 ATSKTLSRNYRPSGS
+593 LYRGN
-608 TSSSPYPMSSTAK
+608 
-621 RTKRPRKSS
+621 
-630 TTTPTYPSCC
+630 
-640 SRRLPAK
+640 L

>member
-1 MEEVKTKKIGL
+1 MKEVKARKIEL
-12 DTDRLIIRTPDE
+12 ATVRLIIRTPQERDV
-24 NDAHDIFT
+24 HDIFV
-32 LMSDLEIAAST
+32 LMSDLEIAAIT
-43 GFRPMSTLS
+43 GFRPMNTLS
-52 EAEGKIRRDMNS
+52 EAEGKIRREMDG
-64 GLMFCISE
+64 GLMFCILE
-72 KGLLEKVLGVFE
+72 KNLPEKVLGVFE
-84 VTPHKIN
+84 ITPHKTN
-91 SVSGEKCNY
+91 TVSGEKCNY

-119 VTRMKRYLFDERMAD
+119 VKRMKRYLFDERMAD

-151 LKSGFTYEGLERK
+151 LKSGFTYEGLEKK

-176 EYYTLDK
+176 EYYTLYK
-183 EEYLNPDKT
+183 EEYLNPDEKI
-192 VRKGKQTIASKQKW
+192 RKEKQTIASKQKW

-229 IFRIYEHP
+229 IFRIYEQP
-237 QTKRLGLEKIDDI
+237 QTKRLGLEKIDDT
-250 FRFDFKIYDLDCEN
+250 FRFDFKIYDLDCEDIMSN
-264 IISKIIKTWT
+264 IIKTWT

-302 LLCNRIGLP
+302 QLCNRIGLP
-311 VIVISKLVDGMLE
+311 VIVISKPVDGMLE
-324 FIQSLHFEG
+324 FIQSLHFES

-372 LSVDENLLGRP
+372 LSIDENLLGRP

-388 IKEFSNLPAKSVND
+388 IKEFSNLSAKAVND
-402 VIDDNLKDISLKEE
+402 VIDNNLNDISLKDD

-442 GTVPSDSTLN
+442 GSVPSDSTLN

-458 RMQIISFDNLD
+458 KIQIISFDNL
-469 LKSHQEL
+469 EL
-476 KDYIKEHLVYNETVA
+476 KFHRELQDYIINHLAADESVIN
-491 GWLQKVIGTDE
+491 WLQKVIGTDGKG
-502 SKKKPKKNIGNR
+502 KKFKKNLDLIEEMYDC
-514 PKPRVPFN
+514 RVCIEW
-522 RWPWTKETTSNSSI
+522 R
-536 PKIPLLPT
+536 PT
-544 SCRSVSSTCCW
+544 STLGVYIGKHLGCGIVNSKPDGYGFFTREADWDNSTELCCLCNDYNI
-555 SPLITM
+555 P
-561 HSFSKKTAAS
+561 
-571 KNKSSLNTPRSTSVR
+571 SL
-586 RPASPRS
+586 
-593 ATSKTLSRNYRPSGS
+593 YRGN
-608 TSSSPYPMSSTAK
+608 
-621 RTKRPRKSS
+621 
-630 TTTPTYPSCC
+630 
-640 SRRLPAK
+640 L

>member
-1 MEEVKTKKIGL
+1 MKEVKARKIEL
-12 DTDRLIIRTPDE
+12 ATVRLIIRTPQERDV
-24 NDAHDIFT
+24 HDIFV
-32 LMSDLEIAAST
+32 LMSDLEIAAIT
-43 GFRPMSTLS
+43 GFRPMNTLS
-52 EAEGKIRRDMNS
+52 EAEGKIRREMDG
-64 GLMFCISE
+64 GLMFCILE
-72 KGLLEKVLGVFE
+72 KNLPEKVLGVFE
-84 VTPHKIN
+84 ITPHKTN
-91 SVSGEKCNY
+91 TVSGEKCNY

-119 VTRMKRYLFDERMAD
+119 VKRMKRYLFDERMAD

-151 LKSGFTYEGLERK
+151 LKSGFTYEGLEKK

-176 EYYTLDK
+176 EYYTLYK
-183 EEYLNPDKT
+183 EEYLNPDEKI
-192 VRKGKQTIASKQKW
+192 RKEKQTIASKQKW

-229 IFRIYEHP
+229 IFRIYEQP
-237 QTKRLGLEKIDDI
+237 QTKRLGLEKIDDT
-250 FRFDFKIYDLDCEN
+250 FRFDFKIYDLDCEDIMSN
-264 IISKIIKTWT
+264 IIKTWT

-302 LLCNRIGLP
+302 QLCNRIGLP
-311 VIVISKLVDGMLE
+311 VIVISKPVDGMLE
-324 FIQSLHFEG
+324 FIQSLHFES

-372 LSVDENLLGRP
+372 LSIDENLLGRP

-388 IKEFSNLPAKSVND
+388 IKEFSNLSAKAVND
-402 VIDDNLKDISLKEE
+402 VIDDNLNDISLKDD

-442 GTVPSDSTLN
+442 GSVPSDSTLN

-458 RMQIISFDNLD
+458 KIQIISFDNL
-469 LKSHQEL
+469 EL
-476 KDYIKEHLVYNETVA
+476 KFHRELQDYIINHLAADESVIN
-491 GWLQKVIGTDE
+491 WLQKVIGTDGKG
-502 SKKKPKKNIGNR
+502 KKFKKNLDLIEEMYDC
-514 PKPRVPFN
+514 RVCIEW
-522 RWPWTKETTSNSSI
+522 R
-536 PKIPLLPT
+536 PT
-544 SCRSVSSTCCW
+544 STLGVYIGKHLGCGIVNSKPDGYGFFTREADWDNSTELCCLCNDYNI
-555 SPLITM
+555 P
-561 HSFSKKTAAS
+561 
-571 KNKSSLNTPRSTSVR
+571 SL
-586 RPASPRS
+586 
-593 ATSKTLSRNYRPSGS
+593 YRGN
-608 TSSSPYPMSSTAK
+608 
-621 RTKRPRKSS
+621 
-630 TTTPTYPSCC
+630 
-640 SRRLPAK
+640 L

>member
-1 MEEVKTKKIGL
+1 MKEAKAGKIEIV
-12 DTDRLIIRTPDE
+12 TDRLIIRTPEKKDV
-24 NDAHDIFT
+24 HDIFA
-32 LMSDLEIAAST
+32 LMSDREIAAST
-43 GFRPMSTLS
+43 GFRPMSTES
-52 EAEGKIRRDMNS
+52 EAEGKIRREMDG
-64 GLMFCISE
+64 GLMFCI
-72 KGLLEKVLGVFE
+72 LEKNLPEKVIGVFE
-84 VTPHKIN
+84 VNPHKTIT
-91 SVSGEKCNY
+91 VSGEKCNY

-119 VTRMKRYLFDERMAD
+119 AERMKRYLFDERMAD

-176 EYYTLDK
+176 EYYTLYK
-183 EEYLNPDKT
+183 EEYLNPNEK
-192 VRKGKQTIASKQKW
+192 VRKEKQTIASKQKW

-237 QTKRLGLEKIDDI
+237 QTKRLGLERIDET
-250 FRFDFKIYDLDCEN
+250 FRFDFKIYDLDSEE

-283 NLGVIFNGIKGTG
+283 NLGVIFNGLKGTG

-311 VIVISKLVDGMLE
+311 VIVISKPVDGMLE
-324 FIQSLHFEG
+324 FIQSLHFES

-372 LSVDENLLGRP
+372 LSIDENLLGRP

-388 IKEFSNLPAKSVND
+388 IKEFSNLSVKAVND
-402 VIDDNLKDISLKEE
+402 VIDDNLKDKSLKEE

-442 GTVPSDSTLN
+442 GSVPSDSTLN

-458 RMQIISFDNLD
+458 KIQIISFDNL
-469 LKSHQEL
+469 EL
-476 KDYIKEHLVYNETVA
+476 KFHRELQDYIINHLAADESVIN
-491 GWLQKVIGTDE
+491 WLQKVIGTDE
-502 SKKKPKKNIGNR
+502 KGKKLKKNIDLIEEMYDCDVCIEWR
-514 PKPRVPFN
+514 
-522 RWPWTKETTSNSSI
+522 
-536 PKIPLLPT
+536 PT
-544 SCRSVSSTCCW
+544 STLSIYIGKHLGCGTVSSEPDRYGFFTCEDDWNNSTELCCLCNDIHI
-555 SPLITM
+555 P
-561 HSFSKKTAAS
+561 
-571 KNKSSLNTPRSTSVR
+571 SL
-586 RPASPRS
+586 
-593 ATSKTLSRNYRPSGS
+593 YRGN
-608 TSSSPYPMSSTAK
+608 
-621 RTKRPRKSS
+621 
-630 TTTPTYPSCC
+630 
-640 SRRLPAK
+640 L

>member
-1 MEEVKTKKIGL
+1 MKEVKAQKIVL
-12 DTDRLIIRTPDE
+12 ATDRLIIRTPQERDV
-24 NDAHDIFT
+24 HDIFV

-43 GFRPMSTLS
+43 GFRPMNTQS
-52 EAEGKIRRDMNS
+52 EAEGKIRKEMDG

-72 KGLLEKVLGVFE
+72 KNLSEKVLGVFE
-84 VTPHKIN
+84 ITPHKTN
-91 SVSGEKCNY
+91 TVSGEKCNY

-119 VTRMKRYLFDERMAD
+119 VQRMKRYLFDERMAD

-176 EYYTLDK
+176 EYYTLYK
-183 EEYLNPDKT
+183 EEYLNPDEK
-192 VRKGKQTIASKQKW
+192 VCKEKQTIASKQKW

-237 QTKRLGLEKIDDI
+237 QTKRLGLERIDDT
-250 FRFDFKIYDLDCEN
+250 FRFDFKIYDLDCED
-264 IISKIIKTWT
+264 ILLKIIKTWT

-311 VIVISKLVDGMLE
+311 VIVISKPVDGILE
-324 FIQSLHFEG
+324 FIQSLHFESVV
-333 IILIDEAEKTFREEQ
+333 LIDEAEKTFREEQ

-360 DMRKLYILTTNK
+360 NMRKLYILTTNK
-372 LSVDENLLGRP
+372 LSIDENLLGRP

-388 IKEFSNLPAKSVND
+388 IREFSNLSARAVND
-402 VIDDNLKDISLKEE
+402 VIDDNLKDVSLKEE
-416 VLKVVDSLEISTI
+416 ILKLVDSLEISTI
-429 DILKA
+429 DILKV
-434 IIDECNIM
+434 IIDECNVM
-442 GTVPSDSTLN
+442 GSVPSGFMLN

-458 RMQIISFDNLD
+458 KMQIVSFDNLE
-469 LKSHQEL
+469 LQSHREL
-476 KDYIKEHLVYNETVA
+476 QDYITNHLTTNESVID
-491 GWLQKVIGTDE
+491 WLQKVIGVDE
-502 SKKKPKKNIGNR
+502 KGKKPKKNSDLIEEMYDCSVCMEWR
-514 PKPRVPFN
+514 
-522 RWPWTKETTSNSSI
+522 
-536 PKIPLLPT
+536 PT
-544 SCRSVSSTCCW
+544 S
-555 SPLITM
+555 
-561 HSFSKKTAAS
+561 
-571 KNKSSLNTPRSTSVR
+571 
-586 RPASPRS
+586 
-593 ATSKTLSRNYRPSGS
+593 TLGIYVGKHLGCGTVISEPDRYGFFTREADWDGS
-608 TSSSPYPMSSTAK
+608 TELCCLCNGINI
-621 RTKRPRKSS
+621 
-630 TTTPTYPSCC
+630 PSLY
-640 SRRLPAK
+640 RGNL

>member
-1 MEEVKTKKIGL
+1 MKEAKTGKIEIE
-12 DTDRLIIRTPDE
+12 TDRLIIRTPEDK
-24 NDAHDIFT
+24 DVHDIFV
-32 LMSDLEIAAST
+32 LMSDREIAAST

-52 EAEGKIRRDMNS
+52 EAEGKIRREMDG

-72 KGLLEKVLGVFE
+72 KNLPEKVLGVFE
-84 VTPHKIN
+84 ITPHKTN
-91 SVSGEKCNY
+91 TVSGENCNY

-105 LHKEARGKGYMTEV
+105 LHKEAREKGYMTEV
-119 VTRMKRYLFDERMAD
+119 AERMKRYLFDERMAD

-169 LDEVVDL
+169 FDEVVDL
-176 EYYTLDK
+176 EYYTLYK
-183 EEYLNPDKT
+183 EEYLNPDEK
-192 VRKGKQTIASKQKW
+192 VRKEKQTIASKQKW

-229 IFRIYEHP
+229 IFRIYENP
-237 QTKRLGLEKIDDI
+237 QTKRLGLEKIDDT
-250 FRFDFKIYDLDCEN
+250 FRFDFKIYDLDCED
-264 IISKIIKTWT
+264 IMSKIIKTWT

-283 NLGVIFNGIKGTG
+283 NLGVIFNGLKGTG

-311 VIVISKLVDGMLE
+311 VIVISKPVDGMLE
-324 FIQSLHFEG
+324 FIQSLHFESA
-333 IILIDEAEKTFREEQ
+333 ILIDEAEKTFREEQ

-372 LSVDENLLGRP
+372 LSIDENLLGRP

-388 IKEFSNLPAKSVND
+388 IKEFSNLSAKAVND
-402 VIDDNLKDISLKEE
+402 VIDDNLNDISLKDD

-442 GTVPSDSTLN
+442 GSIPSDSTLN

-458 RMQIISFDNLD
+458 KIQIISFDNL
-469 LKSHQEL
+469 EL
-476 KDYIKEHLVYNETVA
+476 KFHRELQDYIINHLATDESVIN
-491 GWLQKVIGTDE
+491 WLQKVIGTDGKG
-502 SKKKPKKNIGNR
+502 KKFKKNLDLIEEMYDC
-514 PKPRVPFN
+514 RVCIEW
-522 RWPWTKETTSNSSI
+522 R
-536 PKIPLLPT
+536 PT
-544 SCRSVSSTCCW
+544 STLGVYIGKHLGCGIVNSKPDGYGFFTREADWDNSTELCCLCNDYNI
-555 SPLITM
+555 P
-561 HSFSKKTAAS
+561 
-571 KNKSSLNTPRSTSVR
+571 SL
-586 RPASPRS
+586 
-593 ATSKTLSRNYRPSGS
+593 YRGN
-608 TSSSPYPMSSTAK
+608 
-621 RTKRPRKSS
+621 
-630 TTTPTYPSCC
+630 
-640 SRRLPAK
+640 L

>member
-1 MEEVKTKKIGL
+1 MKEVKARKIEL
-12 DTDRLIIRTPDE
+12 ATVRLIIRTPQERDV
-24 NDAHDIFT
+24 HDIFV
-32 LMSDLEIAAST
+32 LMSDLEIAAIT
-43 GFRPMSTLS
+43 GFRPMNTLS
-52 EAEGKIRRDMNS
+52 EAEGKIRREMDG
-64 GLMFCISE
+64 GLMFCILE
-72 KGLLEKVLGVFE
+72 KNLPEKVLGVFE
-84 VTPHKIN
+84 ITPHKTN
-91 SVSGEKCNY
+91 TVSGEKCNY

-119 VTRMKRYLFDERMAD
+119 VKRMKRYLFDERMAD

-151 LKSGFTYEGLERK
+151 LKSGFTYEGLEKK

-176 EYYTLDK
+176 EYYTLYK
-183 EEYLNPDKT
+183 EEYLNPDEKI
-192 VRKGKQTIASKQKW
+192 RKEKQTIASKQKW

-229 IFRIYEHP
+229 IFRIYEQS
-237 QTKRLGLEKIDDI
+237 QTKRLGLEKIDDT
-250 FRFDFKIYDLDCEN
+250 FRFDFKIYDLDCEDIMSN
-264 IISKIIKTWT
+264 IIKTWT

-302 LLCNRIGLP
+302 QLCNRIGLP
-311 VIVISKLVDGMLE
+311 VIVISKPVDGMLE
-324 FIQSLHFEG
+324 FIQSLHFES

-372 LSVDENLLGRP
+372 LSIDENLLGRP

-388 IKEFSNLPAKSVND
+388 IKEFSNLSAKAVND
-402 VIDDNLKDISLKEE
+402 VIDDNLNDISLKDD

-442 GTVPSDSTLN
+442 GSVPSDSTLN

-458 RMQIISFDNLD
+458 KIQIISFDNL
-469 LKSHQEL
+469 EL
-476 KDYIKEHLVYNETVA
+476 KFHRELQDYIINHLAADESVIN
-491 GWLQKVIGTDE
+491 WLQKVIGTDGKG
-502 SKKKPKKNIGNR
+502 KKFKKNLDLIEEMYDC
-514 PKPRVPFN
+514 RVCIEW
-522 RWPWTKETTSNSSI
+522 R
-536 PKIPLLPT
+536 PT
-544 SCRSVSSTCCW
+544 STLGVYIGKHLGCGIVNSKPDGYGFFTREADWDNSTELCCLCNDYNI
-555 SPLITM
+555 P
-561 HSFSKKTAAS
+561 
-571 KNKSSLNTPRSTSVR
+571 SL
-586 RPASPRS
+586 
-593 ATSKTLSRNYRPSGS
+593 YRGN
-608 TSSSPYPMSSTAK
+608 
-621 RTKRPRKSS
+621 
-630 TTTPTYPSCC
+630 
-640 SRRLPAK
+640 L

>member
-1 MEEVKTKKIGL
+1 MKEVKAQKIVL
-12 DTDRLIIRTPDE
+12 ATDRLIIRTPQERDV
-24 NDAHDIFT
+24 HDIFV

-43 GFRPMSTLS
+43 GFRPMNTQS
-52 EAEGKIRRDMNS
+52 EAEGKIRKEMDG

-72 KGLLEKVLGVFE
+72 KNLSEQVLGVFE
-84 VTPHKIN
+84 ITPHKTN
-91 SVSGEKCNY
+91 TVSGEKCNY

-119 VTRMKRYLFDERMAD
+119 VQRMKRYLFDERMAD

-176 EYYTLDK
+176 EYYTLYK
-183 EEYLNPDKT
+183 EECLNPDEK
-192 VRKGKQTIASKQKW
+192 VRKEKQTIASKQKW

-237 QTKRLGLEKIDDI
+237 QTKRLGLERIDDT
-250 FRFDFKIYDLDCEN
+250 FRFDFKIYDLDCED
-264 IISKIIKTWT
+264 ILLKIIKTWT

-311 VIVISKLVDGMLE
+311 VIVISKPVDGILE
-324 FIQSLHFEG
+324 FIQSLHFES
-333 IILIDEAEKTFREEQ
+333 IVLIDEAEKTFREEQ

-360 DMRKLYILTTNK
+360 NMRKLYILTTNK
-372 LSVDENLLGRP
+372 LSIDENLLGRP

-388 IKEFSNLPAKSVND
+388 IREFSNLSARAVND
-402 VIDDNLKDISLKEE
+402 VIDDNLKDVSLKEE
-416 VLKVVDSLEISTI
+416 ILKLVDSLEISTI
-429 DILKA
+429 DILKV

-442 GTVPSDSTLN
+442 GSVPSGFMLN

-458 RMQIISFDNLD
+458 KMQIVSFDNLE
-469 LKSHQEL
+469 LQSHREL
-476 KDYIKEHLVYNETVA
+476 QDYITNHLTTNESVID
-491 GWLQKVIGTDE
+491 WLQKVIGVDE
-502 SKKKPKKNIGNR
+502 KGKKPKKNSDLIEEMYDCSVCMEWR
-514 PKPRVPFN
+514 P
-522 RWPWTKETTSNSSI
+522 TSTLGIYVGKHLGCGTVISEPDRYGFFTREADWDGSTELCCLCNGI
-536 PKIPLLPT
+536 KIP
-544 SCRSVSSTCCW
+544 
-555 SPLITM
+555 
-561 HSFSKKTAAS
+561 
-571 KNKSSLNTPRSTSVR
+571 SL
-586 RPASPRS
+586 
-593 ATSKTLSRNYRPSGS
+593 YRGN
-608 TSSSPYPMSSTAK
+608 
-621 RTKRPRKSS
+621 
-630 TTTPTYPSCC
+630 
-640 SRRLPAK
+640 L

>member
-1 MEEVKTKKIGL
+1 MEETARKTEFV
-12 DTDRLIIRTPDE
+12 TDRLIIRTPE
-24 NDAHDIFT
+24 ERDAHDIFA

-43 GFRPMSTLS
+43 GFRPMNTLS
-52 EAEGKIRRDMNS
+52 EAEGKIRREMDS
-64 GLMFCISE
+64 GLMYCISE
-72 KGLLEKVLGVFE
+72 KSHPERNIGVFE
-84 VTPHKIN
+84 ITPHKTN
-91 SVSGEKCNY
+91 TASGEKCNY

-105 LHKEARGKGYMTEV
+105 LHKGARGKGYMTEV
-119 VTRMKRYLFDERMAD
+119 VERMKHYLFDERMAD

-176 EYYTLDK
+176 EYYTLYK
-183 EEYLNPDKT
+183 EEYLNPNEKIH
-192 VRKGKQTIASKQKW
+192 KEKQTIASKQKW

-229 IFRIYEHP
+229 IFRIYEQP
-237 QTKRLGLEKIDDI
+237 QTKRLGLEKIDDT
-250 FRFDFKIYDLDCEN
+250 FRFDFKIYDLDCED
-264 IISKIIKTWT
+264 IMSKIIKTWT

-302 LLCNRIGLP
+302 QLCNRIGLP
-311 VIVISKLVDGMLE
+311 VIVISKPVDGMLE
-324 FIQSLHFEG
+324 FIQSLHFES

-372 LSVDENLLGRP
+372 LSIDENLLGRP

-388 IKEFSNLPAKSVND
+388 IKEFSNLSAKAVND
-402 VIDDNLKDISLKEE
+402 VIDDNLNDISLKDD

-442 GTVPSDSTLN
+442 GSVPSDSTLN

-458 RMQIISFDNLD
+458 KIQIISFDNL
-469 LKSHQEL
+469 EL
-476 KDYIKEHLVYNETVA
+476 KFHRELQDYIINHLAADESVIN
-491 GWLQKVIGTDE
+491 WLQKVIGTDGKG
-502 SKKKPKKNIGNR
+502 KKFKKNLDLIEEMYDC
-514 PKPRVPFN
+514 RVCIEW
-522 RWPWTKETTSNSSI
+522 R
-536 PKIPLLPT
+536 PT
-544 SCRSVSSTCCW
+544 STLGVYIGKHLGCGIVNSKPDGYGFFTREADWDNSTELCCLCNDYNI
-555 SPLITM
+555 P
-561 HSFSKKTAAS
+561 
-571 KNKSSLNTPRSTSVR
+571 SL
-586 RPASPRS
+586 
-593 ATSKTLSRNYRPSGS
+593 YRGN
-608 TSSSPYPMSSTAK
+608 
-621 RTKRPRKSS
+621 
-630 TTTPTYPSCC
+630 
-640 SRRLPAK
+640 L